1 MAPKSNWIKNLW
13 KKWTQIITNNFSMV
27 PNLFLWNI
35 CFTDNHL
42 LHHNIAWLIL
52 KNPTIV
58 GQRSP
63 LVRISKRYAHD
74 WRIVTRNYVICPSV
88 RKRLKRD
95 SIIIL
100 KTNTSVLDQESKGVK
115 QSCLI
120 ILCLIL
126 HFGIIMGMTFILNQW
141 K

>member
-1 MAPKSNWIKNLW
+1 M
-13 KKWTQIITNNFSMV
+13 
-27 PNLFLWNI
+27 
-35 CFTDNHL
+35 
-42 LHHNIAWLIL
+42 
-52 KNPTIV
+52 
-58 GQRSP
+58 
-63 LVRISKRYAHD
+63 
-74 WRIVTRNYVICPSV
+74 ICPSV

-126 HFGIIMGMTFILNQW
+126 HFDVSSAYTLQLSNKQAGWNKQAGGSFLIYEKQIR
-141 K
+141 